1 MRTGIASVAA
11 MIAIAGSSQAQVVNP
26 SFENPGFPDV
36 FDAWGQFGANIGPDL
51 TELILDG
58 DVAVKIFGQFIGARN
73 DSGLFQ
79 TVGAANP
86 GELWEAEIN
95 VGHITGDELQPGA
108 AAFLSLVFIDSSGV
122 NLYDEAIDCL
132 LPSDAVDTYHN
143 RTVSAV
149 APLGTAE
156 VQIVIGFSQ
165 AEATSDVNGDTVIDA
180 GDQAAGAAHYD
191 LAAVNFMSAG
201 NEIPFRNGSF
211 ENGVF
216 GREFESWTAFG
227 NSIGNVGQNF
237 EVPNSDGDAACFI
250 YGQFNGVPNDS
261 GVFQSVPASEGENW
275 EASVKVRPNPGDEPG
290 EGNVATLSLVFLDG
304 SGAVLSD
311 NPVLAADHTT
321 SSAAFSDVSVSAVAP
336 AGTAEAQLV
345 LVYSQGE
352 PLSDVN
358 GDTVIDGGDQPTGAI
373 IFDEANL
380 EIADAGG
387 PCADQNSDGMVTP
400 TDFTAWIANFNANNP
415 DADVNRDGS
424 VTPTDFT
431 AWINAFNNGIASG
444 VTCN

>member
-26 SFENPGFPDV
+26 SFENPGFPNV
-36 FDAWGQFGANIGPDL
+36 FDAWGQFGGNIGPDL
-51 TELILDG
+51 DELILDG

-108 AAFLSLVFIDSSGV
+108 AAFLSLVFIDGSGV

-180 GDQAAGAAHYD
+180 GDQAGGAAHYD

-250 YGQFNGVPNDS
+250 YGQFNGVANDS

-275 EASVKVRPNPGDEPG
+275 EASVKVLPNPGDEPG

-380 EIADAGG
+380 AIADAGG
-387 PCADQNSDGMVTP
+387 PCADQNGDGMCTP
-400 TDFTAWIANFNANNP
+400 TDFTAWIANFNAGC
-415 DADVNRDGS
+415 D
-424 VTPTDFT
+424 
-431 AWINAFNNGIASG
+431 
-444 VTCN
+444 